1 MDNVIYYK
9 KQKQK
14 IKPKKNDT
22 DEFTDITDQKQ
33 ETLLIYL
40 WIYACTRQERV

>member
-1 MDNVIYYK
+1 MLSITKNKNK
-9 KQKQK
+9 KFNKQ
-14 IKPKKNDT
+14 KNDT